1 MTLRRSISVA
11 QTCPIKGDIDRNVE
25 AHVRL
30 ADLAAGEGAQVVVFP
45 ELSLTGYEIELAG
58 RLAFGED
65 DARLSRLLD
74 AAASRS
80 ITMIVGAPVRL
91 DGRLYLGAFVL
102 CPDRT
107 IALYTKHRL
116 GAFGDSARVDGVVP
130 PAEATVFAAGD
141 RNPLVRL
148 GDTTAAIAIC
158 ADIGAPAHP
167 QRAADRGA
175 AAYLASMFVIPSD
188 FDADSGRLARYAAQ
202 HSMVVALANYGCPTG
217 GLASAGRS
225 AVWSPR
231 GELIVQLP
239 PGGGG
244 VAVAT
249 ETPDGWRSATVMLS
263 DVRAASG

>member
-1 MTLRRSISVA
+1 MTLRPSISVA
-11 QTCPIKGDIDRNVE
+11 QTSPIKGDIDRNVE
-25 AHVRL
+25 EHLRL

-45 ELSLTGYEIELAG
+45 ELSLIGYEIELAEP
-58 RLAFGED
+58 LAFAED
-65 DARLSRLLD
+65 DARLSRLVD

-80 ITMIVGAPVRL
+80 ITMILGAPVRL
-91 DGRLYLGAFVL
+91 DGQLHLGAFVL

-107 IALYTKHRL
+107 TTLYTKHRL
-116 GAFGDSARVDGVVP
+116 GAFGESARVDGVVP
-130 PAEATVFAAGD
+130 PAEATVFQAGD
-141 RNPLVRL
+141 RNPLVRF

-158 ADIGAPAHP
+158 ADIGAPAHA

-188 FDADSGRLARYAAQ
+188 FNADSARLARYAAQ
-202 HSMVVALANYGCPTG
+202 HAMVVAFANYGCPTG

-239 PGGGG
+239 PSGGG

-249 ETPDGWRSATVMLS
+249 ETPDGWRSTVVILS
-263 DVRAASG
+263 DVRAVW